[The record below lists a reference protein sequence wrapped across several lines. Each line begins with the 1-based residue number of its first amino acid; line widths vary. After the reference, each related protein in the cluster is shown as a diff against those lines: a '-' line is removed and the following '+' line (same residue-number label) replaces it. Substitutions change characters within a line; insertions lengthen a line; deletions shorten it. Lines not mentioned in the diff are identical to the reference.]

1 MDLED
6 SDQEKGMEEEVEVE
20 AEKPDA
26 QLKEEKKVMSGKAP
40 KKSAD
45 QGTEEVAFCSPRAHY
60 PDKYQNRAA
69 VIQLLHEE
77 LRKSQLYPSGME
89 EDACFPIL
97 INFMRNLTD
106 RQWKVIQEG
115 MRNPTTKVQ
124 LAKMC
129 RKIAKTVSHI
139 AVEILIPTLAQILE
153 LDSAGEASSSP
164 SLTGSECANIGSI
177 QEHVVKL
184 NEDGLPKRPGSGRH
198 YYSSHTPT
206 PRSSTSSQTSL
217 QRAHRVDV
225 RLTDP
230 LNALF
235 GITEATILQ
244 TLGDQSCS
252 PGLTRSLVRDVVS
265 QVNSDI
271 SLIIS
276 CSSSGKSR
284 PVLCDTGRRYAMQ
297 AAQKL
302 VSVIC
307 AKLRRFGITGQAA
320 PQAKT
325 NPSKENVDIEASLA
339 PLTGEVM
346 AVMVNSRECQG
357 GEQGTMDVLR
367 EITHKVNV
375 LASRDSV
382 GGLLEDSLAEEKNLK
397 ETVSS
402 GSLVSPN
409 ILILSPSEKKLGS
422 PVMTTIEKFSSG
434 ELKSEA
440 TNAISEVLIR
450 SSRSLSAQMSACT
463 PEHSC
468 NLASERNLP
477 AMPELLTTTINVG
490 SEASEI
496 MDSFLSDMT
505 CIAQSDFTK
514 MKALPAA
521 LNLSKR
527 LQNTLRGFYSR
538 LLAPNSSERDK
549 EENLEQAKNI
559 SAPTLIQKLF
569 GSNKNERML
578 PGIISPGEVALH
590 RHQSESSRPMALS
603 PQIIQFHLDSTTK
616 EVVSTIVSCYKPEV
630 PEEELTYSHEKMS
643 SDTSLLATEF
653 VDHVIAWLKV
663 ISAASSATSSSESLC
678 VSPNALICELS
689 SETFQ
694 TQAVKR
700 VKQVLI
706 ESVRCFS
713 NSGSSS
719 ISESHTSLVSQ
730 SDFGIQQDSSSTSFM
745 SMDSSSFGVVAAVVK
760 DMKSLLQTTEST
772 DSLQPTDSA
781 LLHGTTSYS
790 ETSSKS
796 WQSGVAISDFKLW
809 STAQTIYRH
818 LRNNLR
824 EFFIR
829 HHQPDVKTTDAII
842 MQAKKSSSQI
852 LLAIQEEMTRSE
864 ELMTSREL
872 VQLHGIVGMML
883 EGVETICSE
892 DDTEQEWQ
900 ELQRPS
906 TSLSTASKGS
916 RSQRLSNTHTLPGTP
931 MSTELLDS
939 SFPVIRSTCIDASDD
954 IASGASLSD
963 LGKTLNGVVSFI
975 IEHLDPEVM
984 QQITSP
990 DSNLTSLEELIS
1002 KEKIHSLCHDLVA
1015 QLESLIREQNS
1026 IPLIK
1031 SVAVAKCVSDTVLL
1045 NLARR
1050 ENQVGKPFSSK
1061 LIYMFAE
1068 ELVKQLLLPLILPPS
1083 LWEMD
1088 QEASLYDVPSSSS
1101 SHRSSSSTTSLVTVL
1116 DGSSSLVSA
1125 SSSQVYDDTVNLF
1138 TSAICHQV
1146 MDNISGAS
1154 SHTVEDNIHDREAS
1168 IIATGS
1174 VEQAQS
1180 DSSSPRA
1187 VKQGKWRFRFLPK
1200 FSKFRL
1206 NLKDLEDSHQE
1217 KGMEEEVEAEIPDA
1231 QLKEEKKVMCGK
1243 APKKSADQGTEEGSS
1258 VAFCSPR
1265 AHYPDKYRNRAAVIQ
1280 LLHEELR
1287 KSQLYPSVMEEDA
1300 CFPILI
1306 NFMRNL
1312 TDRQWKV
1319 IQEGMRNPTTKVQLA
1334 KMCRKIAK
1342 TVSHIAV
1349 EILIPTLA
1357 QILELDSAGEAS
1369 SSPSLTG
1376 SECANIAS
1384 IQEHVVK
1391 LNEDGLP
1398 KRPGSGRHY
1407 YSSHTPTPRSST
1419 SSQTSLQRAHR
1430 VDVRLTDP
1438 LNALFGITEATILQ
1452 TLGDQSCSSGSPG
1465 LTRSL
1470 VRDVV
1475 SQVNSDI
1482 SLIISCSSSGKSR
1495 PVLCDTGRRYAM
1507 QAAQKLVSVICAKLR
1522 RFGITGQAAPQAKT
1536 NPSKENVDIEASL
1549 APLTGEV
1556 MAVMVNS
1563 RECQGGEQGT
1573 MDVLREIT
1581 HKVNVLAS
1589 RDSVGG
1595 LLEDSLA
1602 EKNNLKETVSS
1613 GSLVSPNILILSP
1626 YEKKLG
1632 SPVMTTIEKFSSG
1645 ELKSEATN
1653 AISEVLIRSSRSLS
1667 AQMSACTPEHS
1678 CNLASERNLPAMP
1691 ELLTTTINVGSEAS
1705 EIMDSFL
1712 SDMTCIAQ
1720 SDFTKMKALPAAL
1733 NLSKRLQNTLR
1744 GFYSR
1749 LLAPNSSE
1757 RDKEENLEQA
1767 KNISAPTLNQKL
1779 FGSNKSER
1787 MLPGIISPGEV
1798 ALHRHQSES
1807 SRLMALSPQIIQLHL
1822 DSTTKEV
1829 VSTIVSCY
1837 KPEVPEEELTYSH
1850 EKMSSDTSLLAT
1862 EFVDHVIAWLKVIS
1876 AASSATSSSESLC
1889 VSPNALICELSSET
1903 FQTQAV
1909 KRVKQV
1915 LIESVRCFS
1924 NSGSSSIS
1932 ESHTS
1937 RVSQSD
1943 FGIQQ
1948 DSSSTSFMSMDSSS
1962 FGVVAAVVKD
1972 MKSLLQTTESTDSL
1986 QPTDSALLHGTTSYS
2001 ETSSKSWQ
2009 SGVAI
2014 SDFKLWSTAQTIYR
2028 HLRNNLREFFIRH
2041 HQPDVKTTDA
2051 IIMQAKK
2058 SSSQILLAIQEEM
2071 TRSEELMTSRELVQ
2085 LHGIVGM
2092 MLEGVETVCSE
2103 DDTEQEWQE
2112 LQRPST
2118 SLSTAS
2124 KGSRSQRLNNTHTL
2138 PGTPMSTELLDSSFP
2153 VIRSTCIDARDD
2165 IASGASL
2172 SDLGKTLN
2180 GVVSFIIE
2188 HLDPE
2193 VMQQITSP
2201 DSDLTSL
2208 EELISKEKIHSLCH
2222 DLVAQLES
2230 LIREQNSIP
2239 LIKSVA
2245 VAKCVSDTVLLNLA
2259 RRENQVGKPFS
2270 SKLIYMFA
2278 EELVKQL
2285 LLPLILPPSLWGL
2298 DQEASLY
2305 DVPSSTSSH
2314 RSSSSTTSLVT
2325 VLDGSSSLVS
2335 ASSSQVYDDTVNLFT
2350 SAICHQVMDNISGA
2364 SSHTVE
2370 DNIHDREASI
2380 IATGSVEQA
2389 QSDSSSPRA
2398 VKQGK
2403 WRFRFLPKFSKFR
2416 LNLKAAQQKAGTAL
2430 RGSPGPD

>member
-1 MDLED
+1 MDEEKDLED
-6 SDQEKGMEEEVEVE
+6 SHQEKGMEEEVEVEVE

-26 QLKEEKKVMSGKAP
+26 QLKEEKKIMSGKAP
-40 KKSAD
+40 TKSAD
-45 QGTEEVAFCSPRAHY
+45 QGTEEGSSVAFCSPRAHY
-60 PDKYQNRAA
+60 PDKYRNRAA
-69 VIQLLHEE
+69 VIQLLQEE

-89 EDACFPIL
+89 EDVCFPIL

-164 SLTGSECANIGSI
+164 SLTGSECANISSI

-184 NEDGLPKRPGSGRH
+184 NEDGLPKRPGSGRSLCSQWARTPSATDFEQSHMVTFDDKDLSTRPSSGRYLYSQWVKSPYPSSTEFEQRLELIRGHSYHNRELRTSDSHRH

-217 QRAHRVDV
+217 QRAHRVDA

-230 LNALF
+230 LNSLF

-252 PGLTRSLVRDVVS
+252 SGSPGLTRSVVRDVVS

-276 CSSSGKSR
+276 YSSSGKSS
-284 PVLCDTGRRYAMQ
+284 PVLCDTGRRYAVQ

-307 AKLRRFGITGQAA
+307 AKLRSFGITGQAA

-382 GGLLEDSLAEEKNLK
+382 GLLEDSLAEKNNLK

-422 PVMTTIEKFSSG
+422 PVMTTIEKFSSV

-477 AMPELLTTTINVG
+477 AMPELITTTINVG

-559 SAPTLIQKLF
+559 SAPTLIQKSF
-569 GSNKNERML
+569 GSNKSERML
-578 PGIISPGEVALH
+578 PGVISPGEVALH
-590 RHQSESSRPMALS
+590 RQSESSTPMALS
-603 PQIIQFHLDSTTK
+603 PQIIQLHLDSTTK

-630 PEEELTYSHEKMS
+630 PEEELTYSHERMS

-678 VSPNALICELS
+678 VSPNA
-689 SETFQ
+689 F
-694 TQAVKR
+694 
-700 VKQVLI
+700 
-706 ESVRCFS
+706 
-713 NSGSSS
+713 
-719 ISESHTSLVSQ
+719 
-730 SDFGIQQDSSSTSFM
+730 
-745 SMDSSSFGVVAAVVK
+745 
-760 DMKSLLQTTEST
+760 
-772 DSLQPTDSA
+772 
-781 LLHGTTSYS
+781 
-790 ETSSKS
+790 
-796 WQSGVAISDFKLW
+796 
-809 STAQTIYRH
+809 
-818 LRNNLR
+818 
-824 EFFIR
+824 
-829 HHQPDVKTTDAII
+829 
-842 MQAKKSSSQI
+842 
-852 LLAIQEEMTRSE
+852 
-864 ELMTSREL
+864 
-872 VQLHGIVGMML
+872 
-883 EGVETICSE
+883 
-892 DDTEQEWQ
+892 
-900 ELQRPS
+900 
-906 TSLSTASKGS
+906 
-916 RSQRLSNTHTLPGTP
+916 
-931 MSTELLDS
+931 
-939 SFPVIRSTCIDASDD
+939 
-954 IASGASLSD
+954 
-963 LGKTLNGVVSFI
+963 
-975 IEHLDPEVM
+975 
-984 QQITSP
+984 
-990 DSNLTSLEELIS
+990 
-1002 KEKIHSLCHDLVA
+1002 
-1015 QLESLIREQNS
+1015 
-1026 IPLIK
+1026 
-1031 SVAVAKCVSDTVLL
+1031 
-1045 NLARR
+1045 
-1050 ENQVGKPFSSK
+1050 
-1061 LIYMFAE
+1061 
-1068 ELVKQLLLPLILPPS
+1068 
-1083 LWEMD
+1083 
-1088 QEASLYDVPSSSS
+1088 
-1101 SHRSSSSTTSLVTVL
+1101 
-1116 DGSSSLVSA
+1116 
-1125 SSSQVYDDTVNLF
+1125 
-1138 TSAICHQV
+1138 
-1146 MDNISGAS
+1146 
-1154 SHTVEDNIHDREAS
+1154 
-1168 IIATGS
+1168 
-1174 VEQAQS
+1174 
-1180 DSSSPRA
+1180 
-1187 VKQGKWRFRFLPK
+1187 
-1200 FSKFRL
+1200 
-1206 NLKDLEDSHQE
+1206 
-1217 KGMEEEVEAEIPDA
+1217 
-1231 QLKEEKKVMCGK
+1231 
-1243 APKKSADQGTEEGSS
+1243 
-1258 VAFCSPR
+1258 
-1265 AHYPDKYRNRAAVIQ
+1265 
-1280 LLHEELR
+1280 
-1287 KSQLYPSVMEEDA
+1287 
-1300 CFPILI
+1300 
-1306 NFMRNL
+1306 
-1312 TDRQWKV
+1312 
-1319 IQEGMRNPTTKVQLA
+1319 
-1334 KMCRKIAK
+1334 
-1342 TVSHIAV
+1342 
-1349 EILIPTLA
+1349 
-1357 QILELDSAGEAS
+1357 
-1369 SSPSLTG
+1369 
-1376 SECANIAS
+1376 
-1384 IQEHVVK
+1384 
-1391 LNEDGLP
+1391 
-1398 KRPGSGRHY
+1398 
-1407 YSSHTPTPRSST
+1407 
-1419 SSQTSLQRAHR
+1419 
-1430 VDVRLTDP
+1430 
-1438 LNALFGITEATILQ
+1438 
-1452 TLGDQSCSSGSPG
+1452 
-1465 LTRSL
+1465 
-1470 VRDVV
+1470 
-1475 SQVNSDI
+1475 
-1482 SLIISCSSSGKSR
+1482 
-1495 PVLCDTGRRYAM
+1495 
-1507 QAAQKLVSVICAKLR
+1507 
-1522 RFGITGQAAPQAKT
+1522 
-1536 NPSKENVDIEASL
+1536 
-1549 APLTGEV
+1549 
-1556 MAVMVNS
+1556 
-1563 RECQGGEQGT
+1563 
-1573 MDVLREIT
+1573 
-1581 HKVNVLAS
+1581 
-1589 RDSVGG
+1589 
-1595 LLEDSLA
+1595 
-1602 EKNNLKETVSS
+1602 
-1613 GSLVSPNILILSP
+1613 
-1626 YEKKLG
+1626 
-1632 SPVMTTIEKFSSG
+1632 
-1645 ELKSEATN
+1645 
-1653 AISEVLIRSSRSLS
+1653 
-1667 AQMSACTPEHS
+1667 
-1678 CNLASERNLPAMP
+1678 
-1691 ELLTTTINVGSEAS
+1691 
-1705 EIMDSFL
+1705 
-1712 SDMTCIAQ
+1712 
-1720 SDFTKMKALPAAL
+1720 
-1733 NLSKRLQNTLR
+1733 
-1744 GFYSR
+1744 
-1749 LLAPNSSE
+1749 
-1757 RDKEENLEQA
+1757 
-1767 KNISAPTLNQKL
+1767 
-1779 FGSNKSER
+1779 
-1787 MLPGIISPGEV
+1787 
-1798 ALHRHQSES
+1798 
-1807 SRLMALSPQIIQLHL
+1807 
-1822 DSTTKEV
+1822 
-1829 VSTIVSCY
+1829 
-1837 KPEVPEEELTYSH
+1837 
-1850 EKMSSDTSLLAT
+1850 
-1862 EFVDHVIAWLKVIS
+1862 
-1876 AASSATSSSESLC
+1876 
-1889 VSPNALICELSSET
+1889 ICELSSET

-1972 MKSLLQTTESTDSL
+1972 MKSLLQTTEPTDSL

-2001 ETSSKSWQ
+2001 ETSNKSWQ

-2124 KGSRSQRLNNTHTL
+2124 KGSSSQRLNNTHTL
-2138 PGTPMSTELLDSSFP
+2138 PGTTMSTELLDSSFP

-2172 SDLGKTLN
+2172 SDQGKPLN

-2325 VLDGSSSLVS
+2325 VLDGSSSVVS

-2398 VKQGK
+2398 VKQDK

-2416 LNLKAAQQKAGTAL
+2416 LNLKDLEDSHQEKGMEEEVEAEKPDAQLKEEKKVMSGKAPTKSADQGTEEGSSVAFCSPRAHYPDKYRNRAAVIQLLQEELRKSQLYPSGMEEDVCFPILINFMRNLTDRQWKVIQEGMRNPQTTKVQLAKMCRKIAKTVSHIAVEILIPTLAQILELDSAGEASSSLTGSECANISSIQEHVVKLNEDGLPKRPGSGRSLCSQWARTPSATDFEQSHMVTFDDKDLSTRPSSGRYLYSQWVKSPYPSSTEFEQRLELIRGHSYHNREL
-2430 RGSPGPD
+2430 RTSDSHRHYYSSHTPTPRSSTSSQTSLQRAHRVDARLTDPLNSLFGITEATILQTLGDQSCSSGSPGLTRSVVRDVVSQVNSDISLIISYSSSGKSSPVLCDTGRRYAVQAAQSWCLLSVPSCGALESLDRLRLKPKPIHLRRMWTLRLLLHH